1 MEENHELDEVTTL
14 SAFSIGE
21 PGKRTFFLVLGQEE
35 EWIRAW
41 LEKEQLQV
49 LGLAIDQFFFSIVK
63 EKPRFSR
70 EDEDKPTHDDAPSGL
85 PSAEYEIDQIALGY
99 DEGKAILDLLVHKP
113 SNPDEEQIE
122 LNCGVTLTQ
131 LKELGNQARE
141 ICAAGRPRCTL
152 CGGPIDPD
160 GHICPRLN

>member
-1 MEENHELDEVTTL
+1 MEENHELDEVTAL

-49 LGLAIDQFFFSIVK
+49 LGLAIDQFFFTIIK
-63 EKPRFSR
+63 EPPRFPS
-70 EDEDKPTHDDAPSGL
+70 EGEGKPITNDVPSGL
-85 PSAEYEIDQIALGY
+85 PSVEYEIDQIALGY
-99 DEGKAILDLLVHKP
+99 DRGTAILDLLVHKP
-113 SNPDEEQIE
+113 ANPEEEQVE
-122 LNCGVTLTQ
+122 LNCRVTLTQ
-131 LKELGNQARE
+131 LKELGNQAKE

-152 CGGPIDPD
+152 CGGPIDPS